1 MQWHMQAG
9 NIPTNLKVKVDFIL
23 PALSATNFV
32 TCKWHVDDSAKG
44 IYDMI
49 LGRDILTELVLNIK
63 FSEHIIEANYG
74 PFKGSTTP
82 MVDLGTYMFK
92 YLNKGKITPEE
103 SFTNAY
109 VQELYES

>member
-1 MQWHMQAG
+1 MEKYAPMQWHMQAG

-32 TCKWHVDDSAKG
+32 TCKCHVDDSAKG
-44 IYDMI
+44 RYDMI
-49 LGRDILTELVLNIK
+49 LGQDILTELVLNLK

-82 MVDLGTYMFK
+82 
-92 YLNKGKITPEE
+92 I
-103 SFTNAY
+103 TNALKIKY
-109 VQELYES
+109 PLLSYSTSIYEYTKE